1 MRVKTNLLWAA
12 VFIGFVL
19 YSGLNPALAGARERF
34 EEKFEK
40 TVSLDRD
47 GKVALRNISGDIEV
61 KVWDRAEVQIRA
73 LKISNTD
80 SEERAQENFSKIT
93 IEITQEGDTLR
104 IETKRDKNYFRGSSR
119 NKNVSIDFWLTIPSQ
134 AAADMK
140 SVSGDIVM
148 EDIGGDAKADTVSG
162 DVEIGG
168 VAGSLRAHAVS
179 GDLTITGAGD
189 GADCESV
196 SGSLKIRN
204 VVGGADLK
212 TVSGDILLENCKG
225 DVEAEV
231 VSGEIELIDISDAEE
246 VMAKSVNGDVKY
258 VGNFRRDGSYSI
270 SSLSG
275 DVTLMIPGD
284 SAFELYAKTFSGDLN
299 TDFEITMS
307 GKVSKKELRG
317 TVNGGGAELT
327 VKTFSGNVYLKKR

>member
-1 MRVKTNLLWAA
+1 LLWAA
-12 VFIGFVL
+12 VFVGFVL
-19 YSGLNPALAGARERF
+19 YVGLNPALAGVRERY

-47 GKVALRNISGDIEV
+47 GKVSLRNISGDIEV

-73 LKISNTD
+73 LKVSNTD
-80 SEERAQENFSKIT
+80 SEEQAQKNFAKVT
-93 IEITQEGDTLR
+93 IEIVQEGDTLR
-104 IETKRDKNYFRGSSR
+104 IETKRDKDYFRGSSR
-119 NKNVSIDFWLTIPSQ
+119 NKNVSVDYWLTIPSQ
-134 AAADMK
+134 ATADMK

-148 EDIGGDAKADTVSG
+148 EDIGGDAKADSVSG
-162 DVEIGG
+162 DIDMNG
-168 VAGSLRAHAVS
+168 VGGSLRAHAVS
-179 GDLTITGAGD
+179 GDLTITGARD

-196 SGSLKIRN
+196 SGDLTIRN
-204 VVGGADLK
+204 VEGGADLK
-212 TVSGDILLENCKG
+212 TVSGEILLENSKG

-231 VSGEIELIDISDAEE
+231 VSGDIELIDISDAEE
-246 VMAKSVNGDVKY
+246 VRAKSVNGDVKY

-275 DVTLMIPGD
+275 DVTVLIPGD
-284 SAFELYAKTFSGDLN
+284 SAFELVAKTFSGDLN
-299 TDFEITMS
+299 TDFEVTLS

-327 VKTFSGNVYLKKR
+327 VKTFSGNVHLKKR